1 MGNSAKGMAQVTQ
14 GRPSIFSEELADEIC
29 ERIADGESLRSIC
42 RDDEMPS
49 KATVFRWLA
58 EKQDFQDQYTRA
70 REAQADSLV
79 DDMLDIA
86 DGKKALLEGKDADVQ
101 RDRLAVETRKWIAG
115 KLKGKYSDK
124 VKHVGGDEGDNPI
137 AFTGF
142 DIRFV

>member
-1 MGNSAKGMAQVTQ
+1 MGNFAKGMAQVTQ

-86 DGKKALLEGKDADVQ
+86 DGKKALLEGSDPDVQ

>member
-1 MGNSAKGMAQVTQ
+1 M
-14 GRPSIFSEELADEIC
+14 
-29 ERIADGESLRSIC
+29 
-42 RDDEMPS
+42 
-49 KATVFRWLA
+49 
-58 EKQDFQDQYTRA
+58 
-70 REAQADSLV
+70 V

>member
-1 MGNSAKGMAQVTQ
+1 MTQ

-86 DGKKALLEGKDADVQ
+86 DGKKALLEGSDPDVQ

>member
-1 MGNSAKGMAQVTQ
+1 VTQ

-42 RDDEMPS
+42 RDNEMPS